1 MHTQTTGWALFALIV
16 SSGVITT
23 LAYPNQQMMETGFV
37 PARGPQLPAQRIERK
52 FAEKPNAI
60 KKVALDDLDD
70 IQTNQIQE
78 GGGGFSWSNILGE
91 LGSHVGA
98 DDVSSKWYEWMVKT
112 EFLSKWVVLNHEE
125 KTSVTYCL
133 KNL

>member
-1 MHTQTTGWALFALIV
+1 MHTQATGWALFALIA
-16 SSGVITT
+16 SSGILST
-23 LAYPNQQMMETGFV
+23 LAYPNQQLMESGFV

-78 GGGGFSWSNILGE
+78 SGGGFSWSNLLGR
-91 LGSHVGA
+91 LQ
-98 DDVSSKWYEWMVKT
+98 D
-112 EFLSKWVVLNHEE
+112 LN
-125 KTSVTYCL
+125 
-133 KNL
+133 